1 MLQDVVGK
9 VVLVTGAASGIG
21 AGHARVFGAAGVKVI
36 CADIQL
42 DQGQAVADAV
52 IDAGGEANF
61 TELDVSDLDNWE
73 AAVSDTLSR
82 HGRLDFLINNAG
94 IYQPAGVVEETSE
107 AWQKMIA
114 INQTGVMYGMK
125 AVIPAMLE
133 AGGGAIVNISS
144 LYGIIGS
151 AGSFSYHATKG
162 AVRLMTK
169 AAALEHV
176 NDNIRINS
184 IHPGQIDTPI
194 LANLTPE
201 LDAAIK
207 ARIPMG
213 RLGTPEEVA
222 RSSLFLCSDM
232 ASYITGE
239 ELRVDGGWC
248 AT

>member
-1 MLQDVVGK
+1 MLEDVAGK

-21 AGHARVFGAAGVKVI
+21 AGHARVFGGAGVKVV
-36 CADIQL
+36 CADIQA
-42 DQGQAVADAV
+42 DQGESVAAGV
-52 IDAGGEANF
+52 REAGGDAMF
-61 TELDVSDLDNWE
+61 TQLDVSVLDNWQ
-73 AAVSDTLSR
+73 AAVAATLS
-82 HGRLDFLINNAG
+82 HYGRLDFLINNAG
-94 IYQPAGVVEETSE
+94 IYKPAGVVEETEE
-107 AWQKMIA
+107 AWQQMVA

-125 AVIPAMLE
+125 SVIPTMLE

-176 NDNIRINS
+176 NDNIRVNS

-213 RLGTPEEVA
+213 RLGAPEEVA
-222 RSSLFLCSDM
+222 RASLFLCSDM

>member
-1 MLQDVVGK
+1 MLEDVQGK
-9 VVLVTGAASGIG
+9 VVLISGAASGIG
-21 AGHARVFGAAGVKVI
+21 AGHARVFGAAGVFVVG
-36 CADIQL
+36 ADIQEE
-42 DQGQAVADAV
+42 QGEAVMQGV
-52 IDAGGEANF
+52 RDAGGKASF
-61 TELDVSDLDNWE
+61 VRLDVRDLEAWE
-73 AAVSDTLSR
+73 AAVAHAKQSF
-82 HGRLDFLINNAG
+82 GRIDYLINNAG
-94 IYQPAGVVEETSE
+94 IYRPGTVLEETPE
-107 AWQKMIA
+107 GWREMID
-114 INQTGVMYGMK
+114 INQTGVLYGMK
-125 AVIPAMLE
+125 AVLPSLVA

-151 AGSFSYHATKG
+151 AGSVSYHASKA

-176 NDNIRINS
+176 SDNIRINS

-213 RLGTPEEVA
+213 RLGAPEEVA
-222 RSSLFLCSDM
+222 RASLFLCSDM

-239 ELRVDGGWC
+239 ELQVDGGWC
-248 AT
+248 AS

>member
-1 MLQDVVGK
+1 MLEDVAGK

-21 AGHARVFGAAGVKVI
+21 AGHARVFGAAGVKVV
-36 CADIQL
+36 CADIQA
-42 DQGQAVADAV
+42 DQGASVAAGV
-52 IDAGGEANF
+52 RDAGGEAHF
-61 TELDVSDLDNWE
+61 TVLDVSKLDNWQ
-73 AAVSDTLSR
+73 AAVEGTLS
-82 HGRLDFLINNAG
+82 HYGRLDFLINNAG
-94 IYQPAGVVEETSE
+94 IYQPAGLAEESEE
-107 AWQKMIA
+107 AWQRMVA

-125 AVIPAMLE
+125 SVIPCMLKT
-133 AGGGAIVNISS
+133 GRGAIVNISS

-176 NDNIRINS
+176 NDNIRVNS

-213 RLGTPEEVA
+213 RLGAPEEVA
-222 RSSLFLCSDM
+222 RASLFLCSDM

>member
-1 MLQDVVGK
+1 MLEDVAGK

-21 AGHARVFGAAGVKVI
+21 AGHARVFGAAGVKVV
-36 CADIQL
+36 CADIQV
-42 DQGQAVADAV
+42 DQGRSVAESV
-52 IDAGGEANF
+52 RDAGGEADF
-61 TELDVSDLDNWE
+61 TELDVSNMENWQ
-73 AAVSDTLSR
+73 AAVADTLSR

-94 IYQPAGVVEETSE
+94 IYQPAGVVEETPE
-107 AWQKMIA
+107 AWQRMIA

-125 AVIPAMLE
+125 AVIPAMLDT
-133 AGGGAIVNISS
+133 GGGAIVNISS

-222 RSSLFLCSDM
+222 RASLFLCSDM

-239 ELRVDGGWC
+239 EMRVDGGWC